1 MRPNY
6 VPPYFMIL
14 VIINLITLFFST
26 YFVSILLIGVVF
38 KIFLESLKNEYYYI
52 LAMVI
57 VTFMIIETTHGFKLF
72 SLTIISFI
80 IYYFIL
86 GRIKHLFSSD
96 LIAEFMYVLVFY
108 FLLFLFGYFYSHFT
122 TDIVAV
128 FIVNFLLDSIIV
140 GFFL

>member
-1 MRPNY
+1 
-6 VPPYFMIL
+6 MIL